1 MLQATTSV
9 STALTNR
16 METPEL
22 AARKDRIGDALWAT
36 RKVRLT
42 MVPSA
47 LCHIECELVNRR
59 SNPGSQIPPL
69 ISPAPAPTDA
79 SSPLPPPSR

>member
-36 RKVRLT
+36 RKVWLT

-47 LCHIECELVNRR
+47 L
-59 SNPGSQIPPL
+59 
-69 ISPAPAPTDA
+69 
-79 SSPLPPPSR
+79 